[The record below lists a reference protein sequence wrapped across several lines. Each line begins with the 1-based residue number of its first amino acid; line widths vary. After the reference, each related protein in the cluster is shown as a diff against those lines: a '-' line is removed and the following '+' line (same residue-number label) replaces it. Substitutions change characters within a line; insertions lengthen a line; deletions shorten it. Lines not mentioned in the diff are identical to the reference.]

1 MFNFEDNIGLVVLK
15 MIASKKT
22 LFVKEVFKS
31 DNMEQG
37 YGTKCSI
44 LKITC
49 SCMYSKQLSGKN
61 LPPACEWLLQI
72 WPLGTEL
79 WDKTFN
85 FEDNIGLLVPKRLSG
100 KHNPCL

>member
-61 LPPACEWLLQI
+61 L
-72 WPLGTEL
+72 
-79 WDKTFN
+79 
-85 FEDNIGLLVPKRLSG
+85 LLVNDFCKSDHLEQSYG
-100 KHNPCL
+100 TKHSILKIT